1 MADDLTVHFLVGN
14 FVGIGFG
21 TDGSFYVIEVTKIN
35 LADVYF
41 IFSVIICIWVSP
53 LSHMT

>member
-1 MADDLTVHFLVGN
+1 MADGRTVHFLIGN

-21 TDGSFYVIEVTKIN
+21 TDGSFYVFEVTKIN

-41 IFSVIICIWVSP
+41 ICSAIISTWVSP
-53 LSHMT
+53 LSHKT